1 MDCIANLSW
10 PVVRLESQPMNVFGA
25 LFVVVAMGLVLTAGV
40 ALLVAGKPLLLL
52 LSGAVFTFMFIKYG
66 CLAH

>member
-1 MDCIANLSW
+1 
-10 PVVRLESQPMNVFGA
+10 MNAFGA
-25 LFVVVAMGLVLTAGV
+25 MLVCVVMGSVLTAGV

-52 LSGAVFTFMFIKYG
+52 LSGAAFTFLFIKYG